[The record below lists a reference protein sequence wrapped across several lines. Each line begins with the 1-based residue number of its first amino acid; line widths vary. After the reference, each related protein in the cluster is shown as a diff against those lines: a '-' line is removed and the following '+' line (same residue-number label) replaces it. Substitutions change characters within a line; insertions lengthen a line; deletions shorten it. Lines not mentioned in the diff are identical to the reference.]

1 MDSIWGIC
9 YGSGKLEG
17 ISIEKTSGHGKGPA
31 MLLDRLLLATGAGRA
46 LATGAGRALAIG
58 AGRALAVGAGEALAA
73 AAGSSAALVDKPVA
87 GPYCV
92 APSGRPWQLCRTL
105 LLCFS

>member
-1 MDSIWGIC
+1 
-9 YGSGKLEG
+9 
-17 ISIEKTSGHGKGPA
+17 

-46 LATGAGRALAIG
+46 LATSAGRALAVG